1 MRQFTFTTAD
11 GRRVARTTARGEEVI
26 NTPLLNKGA
35 VFSQDERE
43 ALGLVGLLP
52 DGQTSLELELDR
64 AYGQYNAK
72 HSDLEKNVFLASL
85 HDRNEVLFYALL
97 GRHLTEMLPVVY
109 DPTVGEAIEKY
120 SHLYRRPRG
129 VFLSIDRIDEIE
141 STLAATGMGADEVD
155 LIVATDAE
163 EILGIGDWGAGG
175 VDITVGKLAVYTA
188 AAGIDPSRV
197 IPVMLDVGTNR
208 ESLLNDPLYLGY
220 RHSRARGE
228 KYDAFIEAYVAAAR
242 KLFPNALL
250 HWEDFGPGNARR
262 IILKYRDDMP
272 TFNDDMQ
279 GTGAITMAA
288 LFNGVALSGVDWKD
302 HRVVIFG
309 SGTAGV
315 GIADQI
321 RDQMTRS
328 GLTEDEATRQFWL
341 VDRQG
346 LLLDDMEGLRDY
358 QQGYARPASEVT
370 DWPRNGAEGSIS
382 LTDTVTMAK
391 PTIVIGTST
400 APHTFT
406 EAMVRTMAE
415 NADRPIIFPLS
426 NPTPLAEAT
435 PEELLRWTG
444 GRALVA
450 TGSPFDPVAVGK
462 VTHTIGQANNAM
474 LYPGLGLG
482 VIVCR
487 ASKISDGMILAAAKA
502 VASLADTSE
511 PGSSL
516 LPAFGDLRTV
526 SATVAVAVIEQAQA
540 EGLATEQ
547 IDDVVEA
554 VREAMWQAEYTPI
567 EAV

>member
-1 MRQFTFTTAD
+1 MRMFKFRIVD
-11 GRRVARTTARGEEVI
+11 GQRVAETTARGADVL
-26 NTPLLNKGA
+26 NTSLLNKGA
-35 VFSQDERE
+35 VFSADERE
-43 ALGLVGLLP
+43 ALGLVGLMP
-52 DGQTSLELELDR
+52 DGVSSLELELDR
-64 AYGQYNAK
+64 AYAQYADK
-72 HSDLEKNVFLASL
+72 STDLEKNVFLAQL
-85 HDRNEVLFYALL
+85 HDRDEVLFYGLL
-97 GRHLTEMLPVVY
+97 GRHLTEMLPIVY

-129 VFLSIDRIDEIE
+129 VFLSIDRIEEVE
-141 STLAATGMGADEVD
+141 STLAASGMGPDDVD

-163 EILGIGDWGAGG
+163 EILGIGDWGSGG

-197 IPVMLDVGTNR
+197 IPVMLDVGTSR

-220 RHSRARGE
+220 RHSRVRDE
-228 KYDAFIEAYVAAAR
+228 RYDEFIDAYVSAAR
-242 KLFPNALL
+242 KLFPNAVL

-262 IILKYRDDMP
+262 ILLKYRDAMP

-288 LFNGVALSGVDWKD
+288 LFNGVALSGIDWKD

-315 GIADQI
+315 GIADQV

-328 GLTEDEATRQFWL
+328 GLTEAEATRQFWL

-346 LLLDDMEGLRDY
+346 LLIDDMDGLRDY
-358 QQGYARPASEVT
+358 QQDYARPTDEVA
-370 DWPRNGAEGSIS
+370 DWPRTGADGSIT
-382 LTDTVTMAK
+382 LADTVAQAH

-406 EAMVRTMAE
+406 EAMVRSMA
-415 NADRPIIFPLS
+415 AHTDRPIIFPLS

-435 PEELLRWTG
+435 PEELLGWTE

-450 TGSPFDPVAVGK
+450 TGSPFDPVRIGK

-482 VIVCR
+482 AIVSG
-487 ASKISDGMILAAAKA
+487 ASQISDGMILAAAKA
-502 VASLADTSE
+502 VASLTDTSE

-526 SATVAVAVIEQAQA
+526 SATVAVAVTQQAID
-540 EGLATEQ
+540 EGLATVQ
-547 IDDVVEA
+547 IDDVVET
-554 VREAMWQAEYTPI
+554 VQEAMWQAEYVPI
-567 EAV
+567 SAV

>member
-1 MRQFTFTTAD
+1 
-11 GRRVARTTARGEEVI
+11 
-26 NTPLLNKGA
+26 
-35 VFSQDERE
+35 
-43 ALGLVGLLP
+43 
-52 DGQTSLELELDR
+52 
-64 AYGQYNAK
+64 
-72 HSDLEKNVFLASL
+72 
-85 HDRNEVLFYALL
+85 
-97 GRHLTEMLPVVY
+97 
-109 DPTVGEAIEKY
+109 
-120 SHLYRRPRG
+120 
-129 VFLSIDRIDEIE
+129 
-141 STLAATGMGADEVD
+141 
-155 LIVATDAE
+155 
-163 EILGIGDWGAGG
+163 
-175 VDITVGKLAVYTA
+175 
-188 AAGIDPSRV
+188 
-197 IPVMLDVGTNR
+197 
-208 ESLLNDPLYLGY
+208 
-220 RHSRARGE
+220 
-228 KYDAFIEAYVAAAR
+228 
-242 KLFPNALL
+242 
-250 HWEDFGPGNARR
+250 
-262 IILKYRDDMP
+262 
-272 TFNDDMQ
+272 MQ

-302 HRVVIFG
+302 HRVIVFG

-328 GLTEDEATRQFWL
+328 GLTEEEATRQFWL

-346 LLLDDMEGLRDY
+346 LLLDDMDGLRDY
-358 QQGYARPASEVT
+358 QQGYARPAAEVT
-370 DWPRNGAEGSIS
+370 DWPRNGADGSIS

-415 NADRPIIFPLS
+415 HADRPIIFPLS

-435 PEELLRWTG
+435 PEQLLRWTG

-450 TGSPFDPVAVGK
+450 TGSPFDPVTVGK

-526 SATVAVAVIEQAQA
+526 SATVAVAVVEQAA
-540 EGLATEQ
+540 TEGLATVE

-554 VREAMWQAEYTPI
+554 VRVAMWQAEYTPI